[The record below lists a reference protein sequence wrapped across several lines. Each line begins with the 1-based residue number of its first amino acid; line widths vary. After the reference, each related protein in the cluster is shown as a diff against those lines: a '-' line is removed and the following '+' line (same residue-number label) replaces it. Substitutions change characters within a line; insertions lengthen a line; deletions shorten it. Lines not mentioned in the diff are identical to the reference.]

1 MSTKM
6 NLTLATFTPGEA
18 ERIGPLATN
27 MQRDWRRRGFIP
39 PSPFDCFALA
49 EMQVLKALADRG
61 IGPQSA
67 KDVSGICALG
77 IVWSAIQWGEAI
89 DGDLTGI
96 LDDVPEEIRTHHIDM
111 VQETLVRIS
120 ETTGQEKLES
130 RDPLWSWKAE
140 RVAKALWKSREIPR
154 VLPGRYFIWW
164 ADGSHLWHK
173 SLDRAFD
180 DLSSSDPRLAGPAL
194 VLDLDAL
201 GSTLL
206 ERAGR
211 PLVHVEIYDDE
222 EEPNTQPA
230 IDCRDDKPGPQME
243 PNS

>member
-1 MSTKM
+1 MSTQM

-49 EMQVLKALADRG
+49 EMQALKALADRG
-61 IGPQSA
+61 IGPQVA
-67 KDVSGICALG
+67 KDVSSICAMG
-77 IVWSAIQWGEAI
+77 IVWSALGWREAI
-89 DGDLTGI
+89 DGDLSRL
-96 LDDVPEEIRTHHIDM
+96 LDDLPDDVKDA
-111 VQETLVRIS
+111 QAQSVREALDAI
-120 ETTGQEKLES
+120 
-130 RDPLWSWKAE
+130 AE
-140 RVAKALWKSREIPR
+140 RQGQAITEPTDPHWGYKTRRVKNALWKSRGFPR
-154 VLPGRYFIWW
+154 VLPGRFFIWW
-164 ADGSHLWHK
+164 ADGSHLWHT
-173 SLDRAFD
+173 SLEQAFD

-206 ERAGR
+206 DRAGR
-211 PLVHVEIYDDE
+211 PLVHVEIYDE
-222 EEPNTQPA
+222 ESETETA

-243 PNS
+243 PTS